1 MDICNLLMSIS
12 RYEHRAVEATRED
25 LERAVNLYFAR
36 D

>member
-1 MDICNLLMSIS
+1 VSIS

-25 LERAVNLYFAR
+25 LERAVSLYFAK